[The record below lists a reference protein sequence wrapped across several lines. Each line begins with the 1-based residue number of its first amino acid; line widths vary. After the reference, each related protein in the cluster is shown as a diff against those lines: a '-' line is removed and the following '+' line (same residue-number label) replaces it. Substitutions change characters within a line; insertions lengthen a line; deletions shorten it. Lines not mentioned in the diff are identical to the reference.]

1 MTTVREAFRWASGR
15 LRAAG
20 VARAASEAERLVR
33 LVLGWP
39 RERLFGYPE
48 AVMPPDAEARLEV
61 LVARR
66 AAGEPLQYL
75 IGEQE
80 FYGRAFRVTPAVL
93 IPRPET
99 EVLVESVLAA
109 ADAMWP
115 PDAALSAVDVGTGSG
130 AIAVTLAAERPR
142 WQVWA
147 VDLSADALAVAQE
160 NAARH
165 GVATRITFAHG
176 SWLGPLRRTGRRVQ
190 VIVSNPPY
198 IPTADIAGLQRE
210 VRDHEPRL
218 ALDGGADGLDA
229 YRSLARELPDIVDRR
244 AVVAVEVG
252 AGQAEAVAGLFRA
265 TDLFSRITITPDLA
279 GIPRVVLAV
288 REG

>member
-1 MTTVREAFRWASGR
+1 MATVREAFQRASLR
-15 LRAAG
+15 LRHAG
-20 VARAASEAERLVR
+20 VDSAVSDAERLVR
-33 LVLGWP
+33 FVLGWP
-39 RERLFGYPE
+39 RERFFAHPDAVLPPE
-48 AVMPPDAEARLEV
+48 AEERLDA

-75 IGEQE
+75 LGEQE
-80 FYGRAFRVTPAVL
+80 FYGRPFRVTPAVL

-99 EVLVESVLAA
+99 EVLVEAVLAA
-109 ADAMWP
+109 TDAMWSP
-115 PDAALSAVDVGTGSG
+115 HAALAAVDVGTGSG

-142 WQVWA
+142 WRVWA
-147 VDLSADALAVAQE
+147 VDCSAEALAVARE

-165 GVATRITFAHG
+165 GVAARVAFACG
-176 SWLGPLRRTGRRVQ
+176 SWLAPLRREGRRVQ
-190 VIVSNPPY
+190 VVVSNPPY
-198 IPTADIAGLQRE
+198 IPTADIAGLERE

-218 ALDGGADGLDA
+218 ALDGGPDGLNA
-229 YRSLARELPDIVDRR
+229 YRSLARELPDVLDRR

-265 TDLFSRITITPDLA
+265 TGLFARLTVTPDLA
-279 GIPRVVLAV
+279 GIPRVVVAV

>member
-39 RERLFGYPE
+39 RERFFGYPE
-48 AVMPPDAEARLEV
+48 AVMPPDAEARLEA

-99 EVLVESVLAA
+99 EVLVETVLAA

-147 VDLSADALAVAQE
+147 VDLSADALAIAQE

-165 GVATRITFAHG
+165 GVAARITFAHG

-265 TDLFSRITITPDLA
+265 TGLFSRITITPDLA